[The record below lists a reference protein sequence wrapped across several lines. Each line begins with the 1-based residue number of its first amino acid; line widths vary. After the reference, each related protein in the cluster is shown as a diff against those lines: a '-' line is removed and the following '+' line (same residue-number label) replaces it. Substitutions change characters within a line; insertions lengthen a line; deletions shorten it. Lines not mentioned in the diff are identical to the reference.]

1 MEKGNQCVGMKE
13 CKSDTV
19 AIPPMVERSSAVN
32 PPSISKIQK
41 HPTQNLGLF

>member
-19 AIPPMVERSSAVN
+19 AIPPIVERSSAVN
-32 PPSISKIQK
+32 PLSISQIQQ